1 MIDDL
6 ITRGAPEPYRMFTSR
21 AEYRLLLRADNADQ
35 RLTDRGIEI
44 GCVGP
49 DRQTAWGEK
58 KTALATAREL
68 IETAKARPNDL
79 RDAGLPAPRD
89 GAVRSAADMLAL
101 DDIGFDRIISLWPE
115 LAAVPPPLRPQI
127 EADCRY
133 AGYIDRQQA
142 DIDALRRDEAITI
155 PAELDYSL
163 VGGLSAEARDV
174 MRRLRPETIGQANR
188 LPGLTP
194 AAVVAVLR
202 HLKRQQ
208 TVEQDGVG
216 QAGVVQG

>member
-35 RLTDRGIEI
+35 RLTDRGIGI

-49 DRQTAWGEK
+49 ERRSAWQEK
-58 KTALATAREL
+58 KDSLARARDVMETAR
-68 IETAKARPNDL
+68 ARPAEL
-79 RDAGLPAPRD
+79 RSAGLPIPRD
-89 GAVRSAADMLAL
+89 GAVRSAANMLAL
-101 DDIGFDRIISLWPE
+101 DEIGFDRLLDLWPQLE
-115 LAAVPPPLRPQI
+115 VVPAALRPQL

-142 DIDALRRDEAITI
+142 DIDALHRDEAITI
-155 PAELDYSL
+155 PADFDYAL

-174 MRRLRPETIGQANR
+174 MMRLRPETIGQANR

-202 HLKRQQ
+202 LSLIHI
-208 TVEQDGVG
+208 
-216 QAGVVQG
+216 